1 MSAARLI
8 LARHG
13 ETEYNRAGRLQ
24 GQTDI
29 DLNEAGR
36 AQARALARTVAAL
49 PAAERPVALFSSPLR
64 RALETAQAVGDA
76 LGLAVRTDERL
87 LERGFGIWEGLT
99 GEEIFSGWPEDA
111 RAWRGTGSVDPAI
124 GLESRTATA
133 ERYAQACREI
143 MARHAGECV
152 MIVSHGAATR
162 LAIGELLG
170 LDAEAF
176 NGIAGLNNCHFSTL
190 VPLRDYGQEGLMR
203 LSSHNTAPGF
213 GSGGEA

>member
-1 MSAARLI
+1 MSTSRLI

-13 ETEYNRAGRLQ
+13 ETEYNRLGRLQ

-49 PAAERPVALFSSPLR
+49 PDEQRPTALYASPLR
-64 RALETAQAVGDA
+64 RALETAQAVGEA
-76 LGLAVRTDERL
+76 LGLEVSTDKRL

-99 GEEIFSGWPEDA
+99 GEEIFSGWPDDA
-111 RAWRGTGSVDPAI
+111 RAWRGTGPVDPAI
-124 GLESRTATA
+124 GLETRTATA

-143 MARHAGECV
+143 MAKHEGECV
-152 MIVSHGAATR
+152 MVVSHGAATR

-170 LDAEAF
+170 LDAEVF

-190 VPLRDYGQEGLMR
+190 VPLLDYGQKGLMR

-213 GSGGEA
+213 GKGGKA